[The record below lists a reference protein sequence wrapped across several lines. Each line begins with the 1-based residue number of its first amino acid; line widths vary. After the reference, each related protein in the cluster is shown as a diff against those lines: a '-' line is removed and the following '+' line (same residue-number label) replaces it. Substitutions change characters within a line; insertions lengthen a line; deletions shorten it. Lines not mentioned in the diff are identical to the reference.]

1 MPFSM
6 YLNQSFF
13 VKVGLEINVCYFH
26 WSGYEVKGQI
36 KEWKGKLETEEKNH
50 IGWIWSSQCLE
61 MGSSNLW
68 SHYYKNQIKLII
80 KLKPWFSL
88 EHTPLSFIL
97 SNKTN
102 IKIRLIKKSLE
113 VLKVLKL
120 IDIRNLLKTISVKIT
135 LRLLILKC
143 YL

>member
-36 KEWKGKLETEEKNH
+36 KEWKRKLKTEEKNH
-50 IGWIWSSQCLE
+50 IAWIWSSQCLE
-61 MGSSNLW
+61 IWSSSLW

-88 EHTPLSFIL
+88 EYTPQSFTL
-97 SNKTN
+97 SNKIN
-102 IKIRLIKKSLE
+102 IKITLIKKT
-113 VLKVLKL
+113 LKVLKILKL
-120 IDIRNLLKTISVKIT
+120 IDRRNLLKTISVKTT
-135 LRLLILKC
+135 LHLLILKC

>member
-36 KEWKGKLETEEKNH
+36 KEWKRKLKTEETNH
-50 IGWIWSSQCLE
+50 IAWIWSSQCLE
-61 MGSSNLW
+61 IWSSNLW

-88 EHTPLSFIL
+88 EYTPQSFTL
-97 SNKTN
+97 SNKIN
-102 IKIRLIKKSLE
+102 IKITLIKKT
-113 VLKVLKL
+113 LKVLKILKL
-120 IDIRNLLKTISVKIT
+120 IDRRNLLKTISVKTT
-135 LRLLILKC
+135 LHLLILKC

>member
-36 KEWKGKLETEEKNH
+36 KEWKRKLKTEEKNH
-50 IGWIWSSQCLE
+50 IAWIWSSQCLE
-61 MGSSNLW
+61 IWSSNLW

-88 EHTPLSFIL
+88 EYTPQSFTL
-97 SNKTN
+97 SNKIN
-102 IKIRLIKKSLE
+102 IKITLIKKT
-113 VLKVLKL
+113 LKVLKILKL
-120 IDIRNLLKTISVKIT
+120 IDRRNLLKTISVKTT
-135 LRLLILKC
+135 LHLLILKC